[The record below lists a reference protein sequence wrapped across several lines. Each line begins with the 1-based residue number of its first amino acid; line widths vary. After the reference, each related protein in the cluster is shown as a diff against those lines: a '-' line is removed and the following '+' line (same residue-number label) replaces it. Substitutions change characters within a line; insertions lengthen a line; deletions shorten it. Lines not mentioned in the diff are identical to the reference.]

1 MVLDFT
7 LINDKKVGSDIQE
20 IEVPIKGLCA
30 IEVPFKKFIVPYLE
44 KNRTYAEVHNRLWLD
59 FVDNLEEQG
68 DAYKKGLSELLQARG
83 MLMESLKLIE
93 QNYSQFL

>member
-1 MVLDFT
+1 MTIDFI
-7 LINDKKVGSDIQE
+7 LINDKQVGSYIQE
-20 IEVPIKGLCA
+20 IEVPIKGLCK
-30 IEVPFKKFIVPYLE
+30 IEVPFREFIIPYLE
-44 KNRTYAEVHNRLWLD
+44 KNRTYEEVHNRLWLD

-93 QNYSQFL
+93 QNYYQFL